1 MSAGGCSYNMAVM
14 AATPTVKVMS
24 MRRNS
29 PLNPFVRHQSSHS
42 YFIDLQPLPVLYFV
56 LLVESTDGDDEEV
69 LPLCLQRGETGS
81 QQGDQQ

>member
-1 MSAGGCSYNMAVM
+1 MAAM
-14 AATPTVKVMS
+14 AATHTVKVMS

-29 PLNPFVRHQSSHS
+29 PLNPFARHQSLIAPHS
-42 YFIDLQPLPVLYFV
+42 YFTELQPLPVLYFI

-69 LPLCLQRGETGS
+69 LPLCLQRGETSS